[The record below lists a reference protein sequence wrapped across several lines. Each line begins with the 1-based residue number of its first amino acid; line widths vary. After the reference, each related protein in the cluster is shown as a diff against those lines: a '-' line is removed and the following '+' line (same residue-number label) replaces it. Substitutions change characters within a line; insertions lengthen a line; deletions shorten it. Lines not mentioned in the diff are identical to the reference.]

1 MYRWKAHRSVGKA
14 AVLPAEVSLGGAPVG
29 GVFETFTT
37 KGYDHKTP
45 IRTSFDQRF
54 APVGGVLE
62 GVGTHEHDIQQHS
75 ARPDV
80 HCLALVRL
88 AGQDLGREVRRGT
101 NDGLALRLLDLR
113 ALGVAEVTN
122 LDQGAGLGA
131 SNERVLELD
140 VTVSDTD
147 TMQILDATDELLEE
161 VASVVLGES
170 AGLADE
176 AKELSPCGRWL

>member
-1 MYRWKAHRSVGKA
+1 MPVPRHIIIGTCQH
-14 AVLPAEVSLGGAPVG
+14 APLRDQLHAIL
-29 GVFETFTT
+29 TT

-147 TMQILDATDELLEE
+147 TMQILDATDELL
-161 VASVVLGES
+161 
-170 AGLADE
+170 
-176 AKELSPCGRWL
+176 